1 MSNLRFSGRLTT
13 ILTMAGVAI
22 GLGNVWRFPY
32 MMGQYGGSA
41 FLFVYLVF
49 ALLIAVPA
57 MSAEWALG
65 RATRQGPIGAMAA
78 AFGDTIGR
86 PIGVALLA
94 GILIADSYYIVVI
107 ANVAW
112 SGGFSLVE
120 GFSAGT
126 MSSYRATLSNGVL
139 QYSIS
144 LAIAAAALF
153 VVHRGLNRGIELVSR
168 WFVPFFALA
177 MFYLVFH
184 TLTLPQAI
192 PKMIEFLKP
201 DFSRIGPR
209 EAFAAMGQA
218 FYSVGLGGS
227 IMLVY
232 GSYINDEADLP
243 RDALLTV
250 TADAGAALLAS
261 LFIVPAIL
269 VFGLDMGSGPGLIF
283 NTMPQLFAQM
293 PGGRLVGSLFLL
305 ILTLVAFLSA
315 IAAIEVFVS
324 GLSGRRYRWTRGRLV
339 VITFV
344 LLALMMIPSAL
355 HPPFIGWADMIF
367 GSGMLVTG
375 GLIAIVALTRGLG
388 RSITL
393 QQILP
398 RQTGRFVEISFFWL
412 RWAIPAA
419 LIVVLGVYIFSLVSG
434 TEVS

>member
-1 MSNLRFSGRLTT
+1 
-13 ILTMAGVAI
+13 
-22 GLGNVWRFPY
+22 
-32 MMGQYGGSA
+32 
-41 FLFVYLVF
+41 
-49 ALLIAVPA
+49 
-57 MSAEWALG
+57 
-65 RATRQGPIGAMAA
+65 
-78 AFGDTIGR
+78 
-86 PIGVALLA
+86 
-94 GILIADSYYIVVI
+94 
-107 ANVAW
+107 
-112 SGGFSLVE
+112 
-120 GFSAGT
+120 
-126 MSSYRATLSNGVL
+126 
-139 QYSIS
+139 
-144 LAIAAAALF
+144 
-153 VVHRGLNRGIELVSR
+153 
-168 WFVPFFALA
+168 
-177 MFYLVFH
+177 
-184 TLTLPQAI
+184 
-192 PKMIEFLKP
+192 
-201 DFSRIGPR
+201 
-209 EAFAAMGQA
+209 MGQA

-324 GLSGRRYRWTRGRLV
+324 GLSGRRYWWTRGRLV

>member
-120 GFSAGT
+120 GFSPGT

-355 HPPFIGWADMIF
+355 YPPFIGWADMIF